1 MGPSDGPVTA
11 AELGQ
16 VFVTHRARL
25 RQTAHRILG
34 DAQAAEDLVH
44 DACVK
49 ALEGALRG
57 TGDERVREPLSFAV
71 RMVRN
76 LAIDRYR
83 RGALESRLFD
93 AADDGEAIAS
103 PHFGTPEAQAMG
115 RQELAL
121 LSQALSQLPERVRRI
136 FELYRLEGMT
146 QREIGELFGISA
158 ATVNS
163 LIRGALDHCRASLRR
178 AG

>member
-1 MGPSDGPVTA
+1 MRPADEPISA
-11 AELGQ
+11 ADLGQ
-16 VFVTHRARL
+16 VFVTHRTRL

-34 DAQAAEDLVH
+34 DAQVAEDLVH

-49 ALEGALRG
+49 ALEGALAG
-57 TGDERVREPLSFAV
+57 ASDEPVREPVSFAV

-93 AADDGEAIAS
+93 TADEGESVAS
-103 PHFGTPEAQAMG
+103 PHLGTPEAQAIG

-121 LSQALSQLPERVRRI
+121 VTQALSQLPERMRRI

-158 ATVNS
+158 ATVNG
-163 LIRGALDHCRASLRR
+163 LIREALDHCRASLRR
-178 AG
+178 GG

>member
-1 MGPSDGPVTA
+1 MRALDEPLTPAD
-11 AELGQ
+11 LGQ
-16 VFVTHRARL
+16 VFVTHRTRL

-34 DAQAAEDLVH
+34 DSHAAEDMVH

-49 ALEGALRG
+49 ALEGSLQGAS
-57 TGDERVREPLSFAV
+57 EACVREPLSFAV

-93 AADDGEAIAS
+93 TADEESFAS
-103 PHFGTPEAQAMG
+103 PHLGTPEAEAMG

-121 LSQALSQLPERVRRI
+121 VTEALSQLPDRARRV
-136 FELYRLEGMT
+136 FELYRIEGLT
-146 QREIGELFGISA
+146 QREIGEQLGISA
-158 ATVNS
+158 ATVNK
-163 LIRGALDHCRASLRR
+163 LIREALDHCRARLRR
-178 AG
+178 GR

>member
-1 MGPSDGPVTA
+1 MPPRDESVSA

-16 VFVTHRARL
+16 VFVTHRTRL

-34 DAQAAEDLVH
+34 DAQVAEDLVH

-49 ALEGALRG
+49 ALEGALDG
-57 TGDERVREPLSFAV
+57 AGDELVREPLSFAV

-83 RGALESRLFD
+83 RGALESRLFET
-93 AADDGEAIAS
+93 ADEGESIAS
-103 PHFGTPEAQAMG
+103 PHIGSAEAQAIG

-121 LSQALSQLPERVRRI
+121 VSQALSQLPERDRRI

-163 LIRGALDHCRASLRR
+163 LIRGALDHCRDSLRR

>member
-1 MGPSDGPVTA
+1 MRALDEPNTA
-11 AELGQ
+11 TDVGQ
-16 VFVTHRARL
+16 VFVTHRTRL

-34 DAQAAEDLVH
+34 DAHAAEDLVH

-49 ALEGALRG
+49 VLEGALEGAG
-57 TGDERVREPLSFAV
+57 EQAVREPLSFAV

-93 AADDGEAIAS
+93 TSDNEQSRAA
-103 PHFGTPEAQAMG
+103 PHLGTPEAEAMG

-121 LSQALSQLPERVRRI
+121 VTEALSQLPERARRV
-136 FELYRLEGMT
+136 FELYRVEGLT
-146 QREIGELFGISA
+146 QREIGEQLGISA
-158 ATVNS
+158 ATVNK
-163 LIRGALDHCRASLRR
+163 LIREALDHCRARLRR
-178 AG
+178 GR